1 MITITLAQLQSAG
14 FSIVVG
20 SGQRMQV
27 WTGADAEGNGV
38 MYAFDSAK
46 DKAIEI
52 DDASPATVALFAT
65 AAVLI
70 DVIGVLA
77 IGGPAK
83 AAAIKQ
89 ITDALERI

>member
-1 MITITLAQLQSAG
+1 MITITAAQLTAANFELIIG
-14 FSIVVG
+14 A
-20 SGQRMQV
+20 GQRMQV
-27 WTGADAEGNGV
+27 WTGANAEGFSV

-77 IGGPAK
+77 IGAPAK

-89 ITDALERI
+89 ITDALERV